1 MIFPACSFMHTKEE
15 IQEALSV
22 VIKRERDQK
31 GLSQFDLAVGSDLH
45 RTMIEFIERRKRMPT
60 IHSFLKIAEALE
72 VSPSYL
78 MQELEKELGKK

>member
-1 MIFPACSFMHTKEE
+1 MHTKEE

-78 MQELEKELGKK
+78 MKELESELAKK

>member
-1 MIFPACSFMHTKEE
+1 MHKKEE

-72 VSPSYL
+72 ISPSKL
-78 MQELEKELGKK
+78 MKELENELGKK

>member
-1 MIFPACSFMHTKEE
+1 MNTKEE

-60 IHSFLKIAEALE
+60 IHSFLKIADALE
-72 VSPSYL
+72 LSPSYL
-78 MQELEKELGKK
+78 MQKLENELSKK

>member
-1 MIFPACSFMHTKEE
+1 MIFPACSFMNTKEE
-15 IQEALSV
+15 IQEALSI

-72 VSPSYL
+72 VSPSQL
-78 MQELEKELGKK
+78 MKELESEVSKK

>member
-1 MIFPACSFMHTKEE
+1 MHTKEE

-60 IHSFLKIAEALE
+60 IHSFLKICEALE
-72 VSPSYL
+72 VAPSYL
-78 MQELEKELGKK
+78 MEELEKELGKK

>member
-1 MIFPACSFMHTKEE
+1 MHTKEE

-22 VIKRERDQK
+22 VIKRERDQR

-78 MQELEKELGKK
+78 MQELESELGKK

>member
-1 MIFPACSFMHTKEE
+1 MNTKEE
-15 IQEALSV
+15 IQEALSI

-72 VSPSYL
+72 VSPSQL
-78 MQELEKELGKK
+78 MKELESEVSKK

>member
-1 MIFPACSFMHTKEE
+1 MNTKEE

-72 VSPSYL
+72 ISASQL
-78 MQELEKELGKK
+78 MQELENELSKK

>member
-1 MIFPACSFMHTKEE
+1 MHTKEE

-60 IHSFLKIAEALE
+60 IHSFLKIAGALE
-72 VSPSYL
+72 VTPSYL
-78 MQELEKELGKK
+78 MQELENELSKK